1 MYVKKQP
8 FKSEGRRQKRGLYD
22 KLFKIN
28 QNKISLWMSHIR
40 DEVSRT
46 RPKLE
51 ENRTPEWF

>member
-51 ENRTPEWF
+51 ENRTPE